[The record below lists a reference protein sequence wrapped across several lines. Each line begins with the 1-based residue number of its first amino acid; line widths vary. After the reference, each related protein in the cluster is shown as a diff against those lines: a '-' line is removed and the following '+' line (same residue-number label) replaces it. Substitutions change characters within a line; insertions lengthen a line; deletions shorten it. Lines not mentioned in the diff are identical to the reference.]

1 MAKKVNKKK
10 IVSICPVGIIK
21 TRCPSIRRTRQIR
34 VKLLT
39 LQRESNIDGEQI
51 TQLRSALKAKKK
63 RGIALDCET
72 CTFNTAERA
81 SAGVS

>member
-72 CTFNTAERA
+72 CTFNTAGRA
-81 SAGVS
+81 PAGVS

>member
-72 CTFNTAERA
+72 CTFNTAGRA
-81 SAGVS
+81 SASVS

>member
-72 CTFNTAERA
+72 CTFNTAGRA